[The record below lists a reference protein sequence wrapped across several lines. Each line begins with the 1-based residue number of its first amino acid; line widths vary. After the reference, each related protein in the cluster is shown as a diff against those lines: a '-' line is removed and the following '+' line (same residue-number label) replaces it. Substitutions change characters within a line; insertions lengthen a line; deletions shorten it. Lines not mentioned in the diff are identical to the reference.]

1 MRLTGDADVRPGTQ
15 TCDRGPR
22 RAGRAWSATVNR
34 AASAVGRTLAGV
46 HSEARLVGRVERSL
60 ALAPLWQLGH
70 TAQRNRLERID
81 LAGAIAAVERG
92 KLGELEFDVL
102 AWLGE
107 QWWAQGSPADGVVRF
122 TWYRLGRDLFGS
134 EPDGTNRRRVREAIG
149 NLMGAVVTLSGIDVH
164 TGKLTPSLFSDVH
177 ILRSVVRGR
186 RGGVGGD
193 AAADGGQREDTAE
206 VRLED
211 WIVAQLLGD
220 VSVVLDWQIQRE
232 LTGVAKRL
240 WSYLAAREGDF
251 DVTSFDGVRRLVVR
265 LDGASAFEAL
275 GITTKQA
282 RNARLSLARAGVRV
296 KEADPRFVRISVDRV
311 DERPKPPRYEL
322 RVDRRLE
329 SVAAVDAPD
338 DDDSPPQLQLATE

>member
-1 MRLTGDADVRPGTQ
+1 M
-15 TCDRGPR
+15 
-22 RAGRAWSATVNR
+22 
-34 AASAVGRTLAGV
+34 
-46 HSEARLVGRVERSL
+46 VGRVERSL
-60 ALAPLWQLGH
+60 ALAPVWQVGH
-70 TAQRNRLERID
+70 TAQRERLERVD
-81 LAGAIAAVERG
+81 LAGSIAAVERG

-107 QWWAQGSPADGVVRF
+107 QWWAQGSPADGLVLF
-122 TWYRLGRDLFGS
+122 TWYALGRDLFGA

-186 RGGVGGD
+186 RGRAGGD
-193 AAADGGQREDTAE
+193 GAADGGQREDTAE

-220 VSVVLDWQIQRE
+220 VSVVLNWQIQRE

-240 WSYLAAREGDF
+240 WSYLAARDADF
-251 DVTSFDGVRRLVVR
+251 EETQFPAERRLTVR
-265 LDGASAFEAL
+265 LDDNTAFEAL

-282 RNARLSLARAGVRV
+282 RNARQRLTRAGQRV
-296 KEADPRFVRISVDRV
+296 TEADPRFARITVDRI
-311 DERPKPPRYEL
+311 DQRPLAPRYEL
-322 RVDRRLE
+322 RAIRKRDP
-329 SVAAVDAPD
+329 VAIAVDAPD
-338 DDDSPPQLQLATE
+338 TDQDPPASQLQLAAG